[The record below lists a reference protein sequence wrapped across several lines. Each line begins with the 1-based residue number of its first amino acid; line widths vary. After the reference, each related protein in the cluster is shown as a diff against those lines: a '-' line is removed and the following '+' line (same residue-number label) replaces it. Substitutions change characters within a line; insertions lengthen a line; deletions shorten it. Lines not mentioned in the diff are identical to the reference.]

1 MCMGKWEAGCGK
13 RASGLGFRCMFSL
26 GSRRCKTPVSRTQPF
41 TSSGRTVTWPSPIRA
56 PTPEVYVNTS
66 IDAAGDGS
74 LAPKSPIRVGV
85 IGFGFVEKTF
95 HVPLLKATD
104 GYKITTVS
112 SSHPVDVKAVVPDVE
127 VVSDPKTLATHPE
140 IDLVVIASPNE
151 THAPLAELAMRA
163 GRNVVVDKPFTI
175 TVEEARH
182 LAAVAREKNVLLSVF
197 QNRRWD
203 SDFLTIR
210 DAIRRDLVGRIVLFE
225 SRIDRYRPDVRDRW
239 REIPGPGAGLL
250 YDLGPH
256 LIDQTL
262 LLFGIPD
269 SVQATL
275 AKQRRGAR
283 TDDYFQLVLRY
294 GEMVANLGAGSLV
307 SGGSPRFAV
316 HGDKASLV
324 KQKPDI
330 QEDQLRAGVLPGSPD
345 WGLDP
350 NDAVLY
356 EGATGDAH
364 ALKAARGDQRGYY
377 VALREALLGRAP
389 NPVSPEQGATVMA
402 IIEAGLRSESD
413 GRRVVPDLTKEERA
427 AWVN

>member
-1 MCMGKWEAGCGK
+1 M
-13 RASGLGFRCMFSL
+13 ASS
-26 GSRRCKTPVSRTQPF
+26 
-41 TSSGRTVTWPSPIRA
+41 
-56 PTPEVYVNTS
+56 
-66 IDAAGDGS
+66 
-74 LAPKSPIRVGV
+74 SPIRVGV
-85 IGFGFVEKTF
+85 IGFGFVSKTF
-95 HVPLLKATD
+95 HVPLLEATP
-104 GYKITTVS
+104 GYKITAVS
-112 SSHPVDVKAVVPDVE
+112 SSRPADVTAVLPDVD
-127 VVSDPKTLATHPE
+127 VVSDPKLLATHPDV
-140 IDLVVIASPNE
+140 DLIVVASPNE

-175 TVEEARH
+175 TSEEARH
-182 LAAVAREKNVLLSVF
+182 LGAVAKENDVLLSVF

-203 SDFLTIR
+203 SDFLTVQ
-210 DAIRRDLVGRIVLFE
+210 DAIHRDLLGKIVLFE
-225 SRIDRYRPDVRDRW
+225 SRIDRYRPEVRDRW

-283 TDDYFQLVLRY
+283 TDDFFQLVLRY
-294 GEMVANLGAGSLV
+294 GEMVATLGAGSLV
-307 SGGSPRFAV
+307 SGGSARFTL
-316 HGDKASLV
+316 HGDRASVV

-330 QEDQLRAGVLPGSPD
+330 QEDQLRAGVVPGAPD

-350 NDAVLY
+350 DDAVLY
-356 EGATGDAH
+356 EGATGDTRV
-364 ALKAARGDQRGYY
+364 LMTARGDQRGYY

-389 NPVSPEQGATVMA
+389 NPVPPEQGATVMA
-402 IIEAGLRSESD
+402 IIEAGLRSDTE

-427 AWVN
+427 AWDMRAKR

>member
-1 MCMGKWEAGCGK
+1 V
-13 RASGLGFRCMFSL
+13 SGIL
-26 GSRRCKTPVSRTQPF
+26 
-41 TSSGRTVTWPSPIRA
+41 
-56 PTPEVYVNTS
+56 
-66 IDAAGDGS
+66 
-74 LAPKSPIRVGV
+74 
-85 IGFGFVEKTF
+85 
-95 HVPLLKATD
+95 
-104 GYKITTVS
+104 
-112 SSHPVDVKAVVPDVE
+112 PDVE
-127 VVSDPKTLATHPE
+127 VVSDPKALAAHAD

-182 LAAVAREKNVLLSVF
+182 LAAVATENDVLLSVF

-203 SDFLTIR
+203 SDFLTIQ
-210 DAIRRDLVGRIVLFE
+210 DAIGQDLVGRVVLFE

-256 LIDQTL
+256 LIDQL
-262 LLFGIPD
+262 LVLFGIPD

-283 TDDYFQLVLRY
+283 TDDFFQLVLRY
-294 GEMVANLGAGSLV
+294 GEMVATLNAGSLV
-307 SGGSPRFAV
+307 SGGSARFSV
-316 HGDKASLV
+316 HGERASMV
-324 KQKPDI
+324 KQKPDV
-330 QEDQLRAGVLPGSPD
+330 QEDQLRAGMVPGAPD

-350 NDAVLY
+350 DDALLY
-356 EGATGDAH
+356 EGATGETRT
-364 ALKAARGDQRGYY
+364 LKTARGDQRGYY

-402 IIEAGLRSESD
+402 IIEAGFRSERE
-413 GRRVVPDLTKEERA
+413 GCRAVPELTEAERA
-427 AWVN
+427 AWVTS

>member
-1 MCMGKWEAGCGK
+1 M
-13 RASGLGFRCMFSL
+13 
-26 GSRRCKTPVSRTQPF
+26 
-41 TSSGRTVTWPSPIRA
+41 
-56 PTPEVYVNTS
+56 
-66 IDAAGDGS
+66 
-74 LAPKSPIRVGV
+74 IRVGV
-85 IGFGFVEKTF
+85 IGFGFVSKTF

-104 GYKITTVS
+104 GYKITAVS
-112 SSHPVDVKAVVPDVE
+112 SSHPAEVKAVLPDVD
-127 VVSDPKTLATHPE
+127 VVSDPKSLATHPDL
-140 IDLVVIASPNE
+140 DLVVIASPNE

-175 TVEEARH
+175 TLEQARH
-182 LAAVAREKNVLLSVF
+182 LGAIAREKSVLLSVF

-225 SRIDRYRPDVRDRW
+225 SRIDRYRPEVRDRW
-239 REIPGPGAGLL
+239 REVPGPGAGLL

-275 AKQRRGAR
+275 TKQRRGAR

-294 GEMVANLGAGSLV
+294 GEMVVTLGAGSLV
-307 SGGSPRFAV
+307 SGGSARFAV
-316 HGDKASLV
+316 HGERASVV
-324 KQKPDI
+324 KQKPDVE
-330 QEDQLRAGVLPGSPD
+330 EDQLRAGVVPGSPD

-350 NDAVLY
+350 DDAVLY
-356 EGATGDAH
+356 DGASGDTR

-377 VALREALLGRAP
+377 LALREALHGRAP
-389 NPVSPEQGATVMA
+389 NPVPPEQGATVMA
-402 IIEAGLRSESD
+402 IIEAGLRSESE
-413 GRRVVPDLTKEERA
+413 GRRVVPNLTKEERA